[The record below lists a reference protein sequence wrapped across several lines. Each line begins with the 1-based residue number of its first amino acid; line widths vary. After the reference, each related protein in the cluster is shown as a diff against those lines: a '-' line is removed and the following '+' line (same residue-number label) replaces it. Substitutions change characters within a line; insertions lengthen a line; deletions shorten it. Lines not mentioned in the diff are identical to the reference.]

1 MEEMRSHRESISLI
15 KGETGTGT
23 PVAKADTSVRIQ
35 RQRKFMPVPCRR
47 RQAYDVPS
55 TVSRGAYSPIS
66 LSLSVSLSALPSL
79 ARSSADHSSPSL
91 SADGEPLSK
100 SYATQH
106 RSSARALIIFP
117 RAAVP
122 EFLNGGWMKPVLR
135 PPLSVLLPS
144 CKRPS
149 PFWQSWIP
157 ALHVYRD
164 PSFYFSHSL
173 SRSLLLFFSVYVKY
187 IYPVPIL
194 AAETFAIFLPPIPRL
209 RRTLPGTP
217 Q

>member
-1 MEEMRSHRESISLI
+1 MIALNNISLHPNAHTSGKKDQESKGKNRASLTSGIVAVVMEKMRSHRESISLI

-23 PVAKADTSVRIQ
+23 PVAKADTSIRIQ

-55 TVSRGAYSPIS
+55 TVSRGAYTVDLPILLRLLIRPPV
-66 LSLSVSLSALPSL
+66 LSSL

-100 SYATQH
+100 SYATQR

-122 EFLNGGWMKPVLR
+122 EFLNGG
-135 PPLSVLLPS
+135 
-144 CKRPS
+144 
-149 PFWQSWIP
+149 
-157 ALHVYRD
+157 
-164 PSFYFSHSL
+164 
-173 SRSLLLFFSVYVKY
+173 
-187 IYPVPIL
+187 
-194 AAETFAIFLPPIPRL
+194 
-209 RRTLPGTP
+209 
-217 Q
+217 